1 MSKLY
6 HHYVCKKSRKHW
18 CFFTLISQGS
28 YDISQALNNTDSPL
42 FTSMCQILLSQDVK
56 NIQFSFRRY
65 PEKLFYKKKL
75 NQSVYKGHRDV
86 RFLMSSLVK
95 QKVKLMAFHIM
106 AIMTVTSYDRM
117 IFNQQKRRSFSIKL
131 YFLCVDVLINFMILF
146 LIESCCSSYG
156 PI

>member
-1 MSKLY
+1 MENKARNKHNFTCSQSKINWYLAKRKIQECQMSKLY

-65 PEKLFYKKKL
+65 PEKLFYKKKTEPICL
-75 NQSVYKGHRDV
+75 QRTSWREVFNELAGQTKG
-86 RFLMSSLVK
+86 
-95 QKVKLMAFHIM
+95 QAYGI
-106 AIMTVTSYDRM
+106 
-117 IFNQQKRRSFSIKL
+117 
-131 YFLCVDVLINFMILF
+131 
-146 LIESCCSSYG
+146 SYG
-156 PI
+156 DNDSYELRPYDF